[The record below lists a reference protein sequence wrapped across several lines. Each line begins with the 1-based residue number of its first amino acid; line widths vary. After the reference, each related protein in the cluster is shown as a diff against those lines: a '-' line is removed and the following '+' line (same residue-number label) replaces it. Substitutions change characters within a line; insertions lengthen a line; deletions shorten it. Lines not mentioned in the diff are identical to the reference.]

1 MQLAKQ
7 KQKQKRRSDEM
18 TTPFQQAM
26 FTKWLLNGRIPA
38 TSRKIPFHSLTLPPL
53 SIKDHKTND
62 EASQK
67 VPSSNSLTLPPFYQK
82 DHKTSKANGETKDS
96 TVKISELVKDK
107 DVAMT
112 VCFFLNLFEFSK
124 K

>member
-1 MQLAKQ
+1 
-7 KQKQKRRSDEM
+7 M